1 LDARAGGLDLI
12 GDLRADPRIF
22 DPAGEAAWVSLIVVP
37 EALRPPFDD
46 LAIQQARRRVLA
58 EPPPDAVSTLLADDS
73 RFAGAITVRRGD
85 QARALLADD
94 PFARI
99 HPARIVAVQAGIFG
113 VAPPPT
119 GPTIERHGSARPW
132 PWDRF
137 A

>member
-1 LDARAGGLDLI
+1 MDAVRGLI

-22 DPAGEAAWVSLIVVP
+22 DPDGDAAWVSLIVIP

-46 LAIQQARRRVLA
+46 PVVQQARRRVLA
-58 EPPPDAVSTLLADDS
+58 GLPPDAVSTLLADDS
-73 RFAGAITVRRGD
+73 RFAGAVTVRRGEN
-85 QARALLADD
+85 ARELLRDD
-94 PFARI
+94 PFARV
-99 HPARIVAVQAGIFG
+99 HPARIVRVEAGVFG

-137 A
+137 E

>member
-22 DPAGEAAWVSLIVVP
+22 DPDGEAGWASVIVVP
-37 EALRPPFDD
+37 EELRPPFDD
-46 LAIQQARRRVLA
+46 LAVQQARRRVLA
-58 EPPPDAVSTLLADDS
+58 EPPPDAVSTLLGDDS
-73 RFAGAITVRRGD
+73 RFAGAITVRRGPG
-85 QARALLADD
+85 ARELLADD

-99 HPARIVAVQAGIFG
+99 HAARILEVPAGVFG
-113 VAPPPT
+113 TAPPPT

-137 A
+137 E

>member
-1 LDARAGGLDLI
+1 MDAARALI

-22 DPAGEAAWVSLIVVP
+22 DPRGEAAWVSLIVVP
-37 EALRPPFDD
+37 EPLRPPFDD

-58 EPPPDAVSTLLADDS
+58 APPADAISTLLADDS
-73 RFAGAITVRRGD
+73 RFAGAITVRRGAD
-85 QARALLADD
+85 ARALLAGD

-99 HPARIVAVQAGIFG
+99 HPARIVSVEAGVFG
-113 VAPPPT
+113 TAPPPT

-137 A
+137 E

>member
-1 LDARAGGLDLI
+1 MDAARSLI

-22 DPAGEAAWVSLIVVP
+22 DAAGDAAWVSLIVVP

-46 LAIQQARRRVLA
+46 LAVQEARRRVLA
-58 EPPPDAVSTLLADDS
+58 GPPPDAVSTLLADDS
-73 RFAGAITVRRGD
+73 RFAGAITIRRGPD
-85 QARALLADD
+85 ARALLADD

-99 HPARIVAVQAGIFG
+99 HAARVVHVEAGTFG
-113 VAPPPT
+113 TAPPPT

-137 A
+137 E